1 MTYRRTPLPLLIAA
15 MPGPALAA
23 DGDFDGRVDIGNGRK
38 FYIEC
43 RGSGSPTVLI
53 VPGARAAA
61 DEWTVHSPVFADVAG
76 FTRTCVYD
84 RPGTVLADNSPSRSD
99 PVPMP
104 TTAAAAV
111 ADLHALVIAAK
122 IDTPFVI
129 VGHSYGGMVVRLYAM
144 TYPDEVDGMVIVDA
158 LSEFLKAA
166 ETDDE
171 WIWQRR
177 ILDGDLSEA
186 LKVYPAIERPDAEAS
201 FDQLLA
207 APPLRPMPLVVLSA
221 DLQWGPLV
229 PGMIADG
236 VLAPDTPHD
245 VGYVTDRA
253 QKVAH
258 ANLAALVPG
267 ARHVTKTDSG
277 HLIHHDNPQLV
288 TDSIRDV
295 VDAVRA
301 GKTALEP

>member
-1 MTYRRTPLPLLIAA
+1 
-15 MPGPALAA
+15 MPAIAA
-23 DGDFDGRVDIGNGRK
+23 DGDFAGTVDIGGGQEM
-38 FYIEC
+38 YLEC

-76 FTRTCVYD
+76 FTRTCAYD

-111 ADLHALVIAAK
+111 ADLHALVISAK

-129 VGHSYGGMVVRLYAM
+129 VGHSYGGMVARLYAM
-144 TYPDEVDGMVIVDA
+144 SYPEDVDGMVLVDA

-166 ETDDE
+166 ETPEE
-171 WIWQRR
+171 WVWQRK
-177 ILDGDLSEA
+177 ILDGDLTEA
-186 LKVYPAIERPDAEAS
+186 LEVYPVIERPDAEAS
-201 FDQLLA
+201 FAQMLA
-207 APPLRPMPLVVLSA
+207 ARPMRPMPLVVLSA
-221 DLQWGPLV
+221 DLEWGPLV

-236 VLAPDTPHD
+236 VLAPDTPPG

-253 QKVAH
+253 QKVAQ

-277 HLIHHDNPQLV
+277 HIIHHDNPQLV
-288 TDSIRDV
+288 TNSIRDV
-295 VDAVRA
+295 IDAVRA
-301 GKTALEP
+301 GETALEP